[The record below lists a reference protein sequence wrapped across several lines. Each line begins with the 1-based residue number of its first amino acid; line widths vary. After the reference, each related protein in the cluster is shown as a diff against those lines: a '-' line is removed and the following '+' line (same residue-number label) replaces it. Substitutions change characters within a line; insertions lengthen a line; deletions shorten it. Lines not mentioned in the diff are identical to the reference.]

1 MCLTIQG
8 HSIQHGITLSLQG
21 QVGFIALTTLKEHY
35 KASGIYSPKIW
46 QSFISKVD
54 QVVEN
59 NKNIVVECHLDYIVV
74 VPNVNLNQL
83 HNFNK
88 IDNIDVSSLNHLD

>member
-1 MCLTIQG
+1 MQPCQFYTHTKCTPYNI
-8 HSIQHGITLSLQG
+8 IIR
-21 QVGFIALTTLKEHY
+21 E
-35 KASGIYSPKIW
+35 SGIYSPNQW
-46 QSFISKVD
+46 QSFIPKVD

-59 NKNIVVECHLDYIVV
+59 NKSIVLEYNPNYIVV

-88 IDNIDVSSLNHLD
+88 INNIDVSSLNHLD